1 MDSKKEAKCEQR
13 ARVGPGRVQKGGR
26 GFKKDPFWM
35 QRGGQEGRREQGR
48 ASRVGAAQGLGEVPK
63 ICWRPWRSC
72 IQEKGDNVEF
82 LAFLT
87 KKGHF

>member
-1 MDSKKEAKCEQR
+1 MRAKGQSR
-13 ARVGPGRVQKGGR
+13 AREGSKGGGR